1 MSHVDDLSLT
11 VNFSNSCQTMPT
23 PYPHPRLSQLSQT
36 HQVLL
41 FFFFLSWR
49 MSINCLEKSNSK
61 GLQTADKAASPQIFF
76 TEYNTL
82 LFLAFM
88 QISTSMHTYMYLDIQ
103 IYSQQINYSFLKLAI
118 RQKKKKDDMFSYKK
132 WPHYSAAVITNDNIL
147 LSISIALSI
156 HHVLVV
162 WQQLSVHPCFFLLVF
177 SKVGNHLIV
186 ITLNFLCS
194 PRACGTSHS

>member
-1 MSHVDDLSLT
+1 
-11 VNFSNSCQTMPT
+11 
-23 PYPHPRLSQLSQT
+23 
-36 HQVLL
+36 
-41 FFFFLSWR
+41 
-49 MSINCLEKSNSK
+49 
-61 GLQTADKAASPQIFF
+61 
-76 TEYNTL
+76 
-82 LFLAFM
+82 M

-103 IYSQQINYSFLKLAI
+103 IYSQQINYSFLKLAV